1 MTFCLP
7 LLVAASLVADAAAA
21 KKVPPAPAAS
31 GQHVGG
37 GQSVERLTPHVAVTR
52 QGRVLK
58 LDYEL
63 LDAHGNKSPTADR
76 DHKPHFR
83 ICRDGREIASGNFEY
98 G

>member
-1 MTFCLP
+1 MTICLP

-21 KKVPPAPAAS
+21 RKAPPAPVAA
-31 GQHVGG
+31 GQHIANAENVKG
-37 GQSVERLTPHVAVTR
+37 LTPHVRVTR

-63 LDAHGNKSPTADR
+63 LDARGIKPPTVDR
-76 DHKPHFR
+76 DQKPQFK
-83 ICRDGREIASGNFEY
+83 IFRDGQQLAAGDFEY

>member
-1 MTFCLP
+1 MTICLP

-21 KKVPPAPAAS
+21 RKAPPAPVAAGQRITNAELAAS
-31 GQHVGG
+31 
-37 GQSVERLTPHVAVTR
+37 LTPHVRVTR

-63 LDAHGNKSPTADR
+63 LDARGMKSPPVDR
-76 DHKPHFR
+76 NQKPHFK
-83 ICRDGREIASGNFEY
+83 IYRDGQQIVAGDFEY